1 MRVEVW
7 EGVDTACHGL
17 TGPPRAVQGETLP
30 QHSGRVGETT
40 TASVASYIEE
50 RTVVYYKVPHA
61 PNGRDPL

>member
-1 MRVEVW
+1 
-7 EGVDTACHGL
+7 
-17 TGPPRAVQGETLP
+17 VQGETLP